1 MPRIELPRA
10 PADGRVRIRLLE
22 DRDVEP
28 YVAAFA
34 ADPDLGRLL
43 GIESDPGAAVLRER
57 LARTDDA
64 FASGR
69 FVEVAIADDPSGT
82 FLGSLTLHS
91 LDWSNRRGEVGF
103 WVVPAARR
111 RGTCEAA
118 VRLALA
124 WMFADL
130 GLERV
135 EMTTTPD
142 NAAVAAL
149 AAKLGFAHEGTLRAR
164 NLERGRRVDVVTF
177 GLLRDEWAA
186 VSRAT
191 AAS

>member
-1 MPRIELPRA
+1 M
-10 PADGRVRIRLLE
+10 RLRPLT
-22 DRDVEP
+22 DRDVDA

-34 ADPDLGRLL
+34 GDPELGRLL
-43 GIESDPGAAVLRER
+43 GVENDPDAAALRDR
-57 LARTDDA
+57 IGRTDAA
-64 FASGR
+64 FGSGR
-69 FVEVAIADDPSGT
+69 FVEVAIADDASGS

-91 LDWSNRRGEVGF
+91 LDWNHRRGEVGF
-103 WVVPAARR
+103 WIVPGGRR

-118 VRLALA
+118 VRLALT
-124 WMFADL
+124 WMFDDL

-149 AAKLGFAHEGTLRAR
+149 AAKLGFTREGTMRAR
-164 NLERGRRVDVVTF
+164 NLERGRRVDVVMF

-186 VSRAT
+186 ARRPPA
-191 AAS
+191 